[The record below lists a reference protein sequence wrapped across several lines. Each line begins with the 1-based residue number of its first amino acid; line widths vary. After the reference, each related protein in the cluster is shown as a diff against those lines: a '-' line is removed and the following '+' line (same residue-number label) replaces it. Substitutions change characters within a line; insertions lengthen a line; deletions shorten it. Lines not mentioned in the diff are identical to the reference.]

1 MTRDTFMPENG
12 PRVLYC
18 GADVKV
24 FALRIVS
31 RDEVKTARVFV
42 IDAGR
47 VHETTGTGGLEGF
60 WKLPDIKRSDVI
72 RNRDQPIRFQEV
84 DHFLLTTF
92 VRLQERLLIL
102 WDVLTPRWIGISQRR
117 IGKQRLQGAI
127 PSQFRLAQHF
137 NVVRFER

>member
-31 RDEVKTARVFV
+31 RDEIKTARVFV

-47 VHETTGTGGLEGF
+47 VHETTRTGGLEGF
-60 WKLPDIKRSDVI
+60 WKLPDIKRADVI

-92 VRLQERLLIL
+92 IRLQERLLIL
-102 WDVLTPRWIGISQRR
+102 GVVVSLRGLRTSRGGIGNQSP
-117 IGKQRLQGAI
+117 QGAI

-137 NVVRFER
+137 YVVRF